1 MDARSMEGPPL
12 HLSSIVE
19 LYPGDLIFTGTP
31 GGVGFGRSPQ
41 QYLVPGDELI
51 SSIEGL
57 GEIRQTFVSRSQASP
72 NSPHREKEGSLASVT
87 LTRRAT
93 EGKLLPTVVLL
104 VRVVT

>member
-57 GEIRQTFVSRSQASP
+57 GEIRQTSSVEVRPARTPHTEKKREASRQSHSRGGRPKESSCPRSSSLCAS
-72 NSPHREKEGSLASVT
+72 
-87 LTRRAT
+87 
-93 EGKLLPTVVLL
+93 
-104 VRVVT
+104 